1 MMLIILPSSPYVYM
15 KLELPGVKNT
25 DIALLHG
32 EEDDDDDKDEEGFCS
47 KKIAVDKK
55 ICVRTS
61 VVPFTE
67 KH

>member
-1 MMLIILPSSPYVYM
+1 M